1 MLKTFTFYRLQF
13 ITFRMRYKVDI
24 YYHSE
29 YLLKSTTIVCD
40 NLDGKINGWY
50 VYDLIMLNNM
60 TFFFFFFLRV
70 LFSLHVRYN
79 SRRK

>member
-1 MLKTFTFYRLQF
+1 MP
-13 ITFRMRYKVDI
+13 YKVEI

-40 NLDGKINGWY
+40 NLDGKVNGLY

-60 TFFFFFFLRV
+60 TFLRV
-70 LFSLHVRYN
+70 LFSLHVQYN